1 MVKTARPRPRTRPP
15 VAERGGGRS
24 RGGGESEGGIGSGTS
39 ERPAPVR
46 PRIGRPTVQDKRKK
60 AIRVLTTEDEH
71 AELTRAAADASMSVS
86 TWMRALALERA
97 RQMAKKAR
105 QEERARQDDEQ
116 ETHGTDS
123 D

>member
-1 MVKTARPRPRTRPP
+1 MVKAARPRPRIRPSL
-15 VAERGGGRS
+15 AERGGDK
-24 RGGGESEGGIGSGTS
+24 GGGRIGSTS

-71 AELTRAAADASMSVS
+71 AELTQAAADVSMSVS

-97 RQMAKKAR
+97 RQMAKKTR
-105 QEERARQDDEQ
+105 QEERQGEVQA
-116 ETHGTDS
+116 G
-123 D
+123 